1 MDESYKKLN
10 YYQVMAFLYEV
21 EYLKKNKEFNDS
33 MVDVFYYIFMKRLKE
48 NLIKYQN
55 VPEIVFKNLK
65 IYSFSL
71 KMYQY
76 MFAITGLNV
85 ENRELMKVYKK
96 YIKSYENYVFIGSVL
111 NSVRKSNLLKIRRK
125 DGVRR

>member
-21 EYLKKNKEFNDS
+21 EQLKKNKEFNDS
-33 MVDVFYYIFMKRLKE
+33 MVDVFYYVFMKRLKE
-48 NLIKYQN
+48 NLIKYQS

-71 KMYQY
+71 QMYQH
-76 MFAITGLNV
+76 MFAVTGLNV
-85 ENRELMKVYKK
+85 EDRELMKVYKK
-96 YIKSYENYVFIGSVL
+96 YIKSYENYVFAGSVL
-111 NSVRKSNLLKIRRK
+111 NSVRKTNLLK
-125 DGVRR
+125 VRRNDKLRR